1 MSYLRQLWTVSMW
14 EYRRFFKI
22 KNELIGIAIML
33 VISLGMYWGGSF
45 LKSMKEDRVELTVIE
60 SIDEKLLS
68 VLRTE
73 FEIAQI
79 SFADKEDFIS
89 KIKEDRQGIFFDVDE
104 DAYQIVSWKE
114 PAKLSRLKNIL
125 NDYQRT
131 NKMINLG
138 ISNEDL
144 ANIYTPVNLETTYL
158 EGSIAKGKLV
168 YFFAF
173 LTIMALFLSF
183 SYQFVA
189 ITGEKQLKITEQIV
203 SAIKPQTWMDGKIL
217 GITMTA
223 LSSMA
228 LYSIMSI
235 LGGIIYFQILKIP
248 LSTILDILHLPSII
262 IFFIFTIMGI
272 LLWNALLAAIASVI
286 TDPNNSSKS
295 SLMFVPM
302 LFVTATL
309 MIPPH
314 HRAGSFIAWFPL
326 TSSTA
331 MPMRWVVDVVAW
343 WELIGS
349 FALLILT
356 FIGLRILAAKIFR
369 ISILISGKE
378 PSWKE
383 IFKMIREIER

>member
-1 MSYLRQLWTVSMW
+1 MSYLRQLWTVSLW

-45 LKSMKEDRVELTVIE
+45 LKSMKEDKVELTILE
-60 SIDEKLLS
+60 NIDTKLVSALTS
-68 VLRTE
+68 E
-73 FEIAQI
+73 FEISEI
-79 SFADKEDFIS
+79 SIADKDNFIS
-89 KIKEDRQGIFFDVDE
+89 RIKDQREGILFDIKADG
-104 DAYQIVSWKE
+104 YQIISWKE
-114 PAKLSRLKNIL
+114 PAKLANLRTIL

-131 NKMINLG
+131 NRMINMG

-144 ANIYTPVNLETTYL
+144 VNIYSPVLLETTYL

-248 LSTILDILHLPSII
+248 LASILDILHLPSIF

-272 LLWNALLAAIASVI
+272 LMWNALLAAIASVI

-295 SLMFVPM
+295 SLMFVPI

-309 MIPPH
+309 IIPPH

-331 MPMRWVVDVVAW
+331 MPMRWVVDVVSW
-343 WELIGS
+343 WELVGS
-349 FALLILT
+349 FALLVLT

-378 PSWKE
+378 PSWRE
-383 IFKMIREIER
+383 IFKMIKES

>member
-1 MSYLRQLWTVSMW
+1 MTYLRQLWTVSKW
-14 EYRRFFKI
+14 EYKRFFKI
-22 KNELIGIAIML
+22 KNELIGIAVML
-33 VISLGMYWGGSF
+33 VISLGIYWGGSY
-45 LKSMKEDRVELTVIE
+45 LKSMKEDKVELTVIE
-60 SIDEKLLS
+60 NLDENLVKGLE
-68 VLRTE
+68 TE
-73 FEIAQI
+73 FSINRMAELE
-79 SFADKEDFIS
+79 KEKFIS
-89 KIKEDRQGIFFDVDE
+89 KIKENRKGILLASNENGFQV
-104 DAYQIVSWKE
+104 ISWKE
-114 PAKLSRLKNIL
+114 PAKLSTLKNIL
-125 NDYQRT
+125 NDYHRT

-138 ISNEDL
+138 ISNEEL
-144 ANIYTPVNLETTYL
+144 AIIYSPVPIETMYL

-168 YFFAF
+168 NFFAF

-189 ITGEKQLKITEQIV
+189 ITGEKQLKITEQVV

-223 LSSMA
+223 LSSMT
-228 LYSIMSI
+228 LYSIMFI
-235 LGGIIYFQILKIP
+235 LGGIIYFQIMKIP
-248 LSTILDILHLPSII
+248 LDTILDILHLPSIL

-272 LLWNALLAAIASVI
+272 LLWNALLAAVASVI

-302 LFVTATL
+302 IFVTLTL

-314 HRAGSFIAWFPL
+314 HKAGNFIAWFPL

-331 MPMRWVVDVVAW
+331 MPMRWVVDVVPW
-343 WELIGS
+343 WQLIGS
-349 FALLILT
+349 FLLLTLT
-356 FIGLRILAAKIFR
+356 FLGLRILAAKIFR

-383 IFKMIREIER
+383 IFRMVRER